1 MKRRDFL
8 KATLSTLLASQLPSR
23 LMAQSGQ
30 PVVAVAEGTDHA
42 AVTRRAVAALGG
54 MKAVVKPG
62 NTVVVKPNIGW
73 DRKPE
78 YAANTNPVVIKAV
91 VEECLAAGAKKV
103 KIFDNTCAD
112 PRRCYENSGI
122 PAILKGMKNVEVKHV
137 ENERFKKTTLNGR
150 FLKDWPLYDEALA
163 ADVFI
168 NVPIA
173 KHHSLTGLTLGLKNL
188 MGIMGENRGHIHRS
202 IEDAL
207 ADVNSR
213 VKSHLVII
221 DATRILTAHGPQGG
235 SLKDV
240 KVLNKVIASRDIVA
254 ADAYATTLFGMNPR
268 DLSTTVTAHK
278 RGLGEM
284 DLNKIKVVKA

>member
-1 MKRRDFL
+1 MRRRDFL
-8 KATLSTLLASQLPSR
+8 KITLSSLVASQLPAR
-23 LMAQSGQ
+23 VFAQTQG
-30 PVVAVAEGTDHA
+30 PTVAVAEGTDYA
-42 AVTRRAVAALGG
+42 AITRKVIGAMGG
-54 MKAVVKPG
+54 MKTIVKPG

-78 YAANTNPVVIKAV
+78 YAANTHPVVVKTI
-91 VEECLAAGAKKV
+91 VEEVLAAGARRVKV
-103 KIFDNTCAD
+103 FDNTCND

-122 PAILKGMKNVEVKHV
+122 QAILKGMKNVDVRLV
-137 ENERFKKTTLNGR
+137 EDDRFKKTVINGR
-150 FLKDWPLYDEALA
+150 FLKEWPLYDDALA

-173 KHHSLTGLTLGLKNL
+173 KHHGLTGLTMGLKNM
-188 MGIMGENRGHIHRS
+188 MGVMGDNRGYIHRS

-207 ADVNSR
+207 CDISSV
-213 VKSHLVII
+213 VKSHLVIV

-254 ADAYATTLFGMNPR
+254 IDAYTTTLFGMKPE
-268 DLSTTVTAHK
+268 DVSTTVTAYK

-284 DLNKIKVVKA
+284 NLNKIKVVKV